1 MQIQSQFERWTI
13 NMRRKEITRSTAETS
28 IKLDFAI
35 DGSGETA
42 IKTGVG
48 FIDHMLTLFTKHGLF
63 DLKVDCDGDIEVDQH
78 HTVEDIGIVLGQA
91 FSESIGTKEGIDRYA
106 TISIPMDEALST
118 VSIDISGRPFFVYN
132 VEGLKDKV
140 GEFDTELVEEF
151 FQAFVSHA
159 KVTLHINLQYGKN
172 SHHIIESIFKA
183 FGRALSAASKIN
195 PDVKGIPS
203 TKGML

>member
-1 MQIQSQFERWTI
+1 
-13 NMRRKEITRSTAETS
+13 MRKKAISRTTAETS
-28 IKLDFAI
+28 IEMELAI
-35 DGSGETA
+35 DGTGKTD
-42 IKTGVG
+42 IKSGVG
-48 FIDHMLTLFTKHGLF
+48 FLDHMLLLMTKHGLF
-63 DLKVDCDGDIEVDQH
+63 DLKVHCDGDIEVDHH

-91 FSESIGTKEGIDRYA
+91 FNASLGTKEGINRYA
-106 TISIPMDEALST
+106 TVSIPMDEALST
-118 VSIDISGRPFFVYN
+118 VSLDISGRPFIVYN

-183 FGRALSAASKIN
+183 FGRALNAASTIN

-203 TKGML
+203 TKGLL

>member
-1 MQIQSQFERWTI
+1 
-13 NMRRKEITRSTAETS
+13 MRNKAISRTTAETS
-28 IKLDFAI
+28 IEMELAI
-35 DGSGETA
+35 DGTGKTD

-48 FIDHMLTLFTKHGLF
+48 FLDHMLLLMTKHGLF
-63 DLKVDCDGDIEVDQH
+63 DLKVHCDGDIEVDQH

-91 FSESIGTKEGIDRYA
+91 FHASLGTKEGINRYA
-106 TISIPMDEALST
+106 TVSIPMDEALST
-118 VSIDISGRPFFVYN
+118 VSLDISGRPFIVYN

-183 FGRALSAASKIN
+183 FGRALNAASTIN

-203 TKGML
+203 TKGLL

>member
-1 MQIQSQFERWTI
+1 
-13 NMRRKEITRSTAETS
+13 MRKKAISRTTAETS
-28 IKLDFAI
+28 IEMELAI
-35 DGSGETA
+35 DGTGKTD

-48 FIDHMLTLFTKHGLF
+48 FLDHMLLLMTKHGLF
-63 DLKVDCDGDIEVDQH
+63 DLKVHCDGDIEVDQH

-91 FSESIGTKEGIDRYA
+91 FHASLGTKEGINRYA
-106 TISIPMDEALST
+106 TVSIPMDEALST
-118 VSIDISGRPFFVYN
+118 VSLDISGRPFIVYN

-159 KVTLHINLQYGKN
+159 KVTLHMNLQYGKN

-183 FGRALSAASKIN
+183 FGRALNAASTIN

-203 TKGML
+203 TKGLL

>member
-1 MQIQSQFERWTI
+1 MRKKQFSRT
-13 NMRRKEITRSTAETS
+13 TAETS
-28 IKLDFAI
+28 INLDFSI
-35 DGSGETA
+35 DGSGITD
-42 IKTGVG
+42 INTGVG
-48 FIDHMLTLFTKHGLF
+48 FLDHMLTLFTKHGLF
-63 DLKVDCDGDIEVDQH
+63 DLSVQCDGDIEVDQH

-91 FSESIGTKEGIDRYA
+91 FYESIGTKEGIDRYA
-106 TISIPMDEALST
+106 TVSIPMDEALST

-183 FGRALSAASKIN
+183 FGRSLRAASKIN
-195 PDVKGIPS
+195 PEVKGIPS

>member
-1 MQIQSQFERWTI
+1 
-13 NMRRKEITRSTAETS
+13 MRSKEISRATAETS
-28 IKLDFAI
+28 ITMDFNI
-35 DGSGETA
+35 DGSGKTD
-42 IKTGVG
+42 IQTGVG
-48 FIDHMLTLFTKHGLF
+48 FLDHMLTLFTKHGLF
-63 DLKVDCDGDIEVDQH
+63 DLKVLCDGDIEVDQH

-91 FSESIGTKEGIDRYA
+91 FYAGIGTKEGIDRYA
-106 TISIPMDEALST
+106 TVSIPMDEALST

-159 KVTLHINLQYGKN
+159 RVTLHINLDYGKN

-183 FGRALSAASKIN
+183 FGRALNAASTIN
-195 PDVKGIPS
+195 PNVKGIPS

>member
-1 MQIQSQFERWTI
+1 
-13 NMRRKEITRSTAETS
+13 MRKKAISRTTAETS
-28 IKLDFAI
+28 IEMELAI
-35 DGSGETA
+35 DGTGKTD

-48 FIDHMLTLFTKHGLF
+48 FLDHMLLLMTKHGLF
-63 DLKVDCDGDIEVDQH
+63 DLKVHCDGDIEVDQH

-91 FSESIGTKEGIDRYA
+91 FHASLGTKEGINRYA
-106 TISIPMDEALST
+106 TVSIPMDEALST
-118 VSIDISGRPFFVYN
+118 VSLDISGRPFIVYN

-183 FGRALSAASKIN
+183 FGRALNAASTIN

-203 TKGML
+203 TKGLL